1 MLNKRIS
8 HSDSAS
14 SVKITLPQNGR
25 EDKRNQCINWECPNL
40 IPPFGGI
47 KWKRNSLERR

>member
-1 MLNKRIS
+1 MTENKSVPSR
-8 HSDSAS
+8 AS

-25 EDKRNQCINWECPNL
+25 EDKSYQCINWECPNP

-47 KWKRNSLERR
+47 ERKRNSLERR